1 MKQLFISWLPFT
13 RRSASMQPYF
23 DYELEFISFAFKN
36 RFSRPLEYLLKGWK
50 TLMLFLRQHPEVI
63 WVQLPPTPI
72 LYLAYLYKVLFNR
85 QVILIADCHNATF
98 RPPWIKLPG
107 AITLLNR
114 CHVVIVHNDWVE
126 KQVLELGVSQERI
139 YVLETRPALIDCDT
153 VSCQSNF
160 PHPWILSPCSFNRDE
175 PIEIIFTAACLVPEI
190 TFVLTGN
197 ANRAKGIHDL
207 SQKPAN
213 VHLAGFL
220 PKTEFDNLLCTT
232 DAVLG
237 LTTLDG
243 IQLSVA
249 NEAVGAGKP
258 MVISNTDLLKSLF
271 YQGAIYVDSLEPKSI
286 AQGCKQALSN
296 KNELTKEVIQLQ
308 EARNQRWLN
317 QADKLDKFITE

>member
-1 MKQLFISWLPFT
+1 
-13 RRSASMQPYF
+13 MQPYF